1 MRQLLFATSLV
12 TTGKVSAVTTEGAI
26 GLAMIGA
33 DGDMQFISNSP
44 IISEKENPY
53 LDKNGK
59 NHLNLVLVRS
69 AANGGNV
76 ILPLYP
82 NHYDAVKG
90 EYEAA
95 TTFVATL
102 TVPTPDSEYY
112 DYTIIAVKKGKKFN
126 ERNKWTASVRVKST
140 DTAGALAQKLADY
153 FNNNKD
159 GLGLEV
165 TISGDD
171 SNVLTF
177 TAIKAGEDYEIIPA
191 DDLMG
196 VQVTY
201 TTRGKE
207 AFADAKYIKD
217 LADKA
222 AADAG
227 FEYTYE
233 DDVKALYPNYHLNPL
248 AQGDSADSGFNIYTL
263 RFAEPRMVKT
273 RDEVVH
279 QIVQI
284 VCPIDVNLDSILI
297 NAVSIP
303 VDPNA

>member
-1 MRQLLFATSLV
+1 MRQLLFAKSLV
-12 TTGKVSAVTTEGAI
+12 TSGAVSSVTTEGAFGVAQI
-26 GLAMIGA
+26 DESTGEMT
-33 DGDMQFISNSP
+33 FISTP
-44 IISEKENPY
+44 VPDFEVENPY
-53 LDKNGK
+53 LDENGK
-59 NHLNLVLVRS
+59 HHLNLVLVRS

-76 ILPLYP
+76 VLPLYP
-82 NHYDAVKG
+82 NHYDVVKG
-90 EYEAA
+90 EYQAA
-95 TTFVATL
+95 TTFVASL
-102 TVPTPDSEYY
+102 TIPEPKYY

-126 ERNKWTASVRVKST
+126 ERNKWTATVRAKCS
-140 DTAGALAQKLADY
+140 DTAATVAQKLADY
-153 FNNNKD
+153 FNANKE

-165 TISGDD
+165 TISGND

-177 TAIKAGEDYEIIPA
+177 TALKAGEDYEIVPA
-191 DDLMG
+191 DDLTG
-196 VQVTY
+196 LSVTY
-201 TTRGKE
+201 TARGKE

-227 FEYTYE
+227 YEYTY
-233 DDVKALYPNYHLNPL
+233 DDDLGALYPDYHFNPL

-284 VCPIDVNLDSILI
+284 VAPSNVNLDSVLI
-297 NAVSIP
+297 ESGN
-303 VDPNA
+303 

>member
-1 MRQLLFATSLV
+1 MRQLLFAKSLV
-12 TTGKVSAVTTEGAI
+12 RSGAVSSVTTEGAI
-26 GLAMIGA
+26 GLAQIDKSTGEMTFVNTRIAGFE
-33 DGDMQFISNSP
+33 QFNS
-44 IISEKENPY
+44 Y
-53 LDKNGK
+53 LDKNGEH
-59 NHLNLVLVRS
+59 HLNLVLVRS

-76 ILPLYP
+76 VIPLYP
-82 NHYDAVKG
+82 NHYDVAKG
-90 EYEAA
+90 EYQAA
-95 TTFVATL
+95 TTFVATF

-140 DTAGALAQKLADY
+140 DTAAVLAQKLANY
-153 FNNNKD
+153 FNANKD
-159 GLGLEV
+159 DLGLEV

-177 TAIKAGEDYEIIPA
+177 TAIKAGEDYEIVPA
-191 DDLMG
+191 DDLTG
-196 VQVTY
+196 LSVTY

-207 AFADAKYIKD
+207 AFGDAKYVKD

-227 FEYTYE
+227 YEYTYQ
-233 DDVKALYPNYHLNPL
+233 DDLDVLYPNYHFNPL
-248 AQGDSADSGFNIYTL
+248 AQGNSADSGFNIYTL

-273 RDEVVH
+273 RDEIVH

-284 VCPIDVNLDSILI
+284 VCPTDVNLDNILI
-297 NAVSIP
+297 GVI
-303 VDPNA
+303 D

>member
-1 MRQLLFATSLV
+1 MRQLLFATSKV
-12 TTGKVSAVTTEGAI
+12 TSGAVSSVTTEGALGI
-26 GLAMIGA
+26 AQINETTGEMT
-33 DGDMQFISNSP
+33 FINMP
-44 IISEKENPY
+44 PFFLEKNVNPY
-53 LDKNGK
+53 LDENGK
-59 NHLNLVLVRS
+59 YHLNRVLVRS

-76 ILPLYP
+76 VLPIYP

-90 EYEAA
+90 EYQAA

-102 TVPTPDSEYY
+102 TIPTPDSEYY

-153 FNNNKD
+153 FNANKD

-177 TAIKAGEDYEIIPA
+177 TAIKAGEDYEIVPA
-191 DDLMG
+191 DDLTG
-196 VQVTY
+196 VAVTY

-207 AFADAKYIKD
+207 AFGDAKYVKD

-233 DDVKALYPNYHLNPL
+233 DDVKALYPNYHFNLP
-248 AQGDSADSGFNIYTL
+248 AEDDEEDSRFDIYTL

-284 VCPIDVNLDSILI
+284 VCPHNVNLDGILI
-297 NAVSIP
+297 NGGAVE
-303 VDPNA
+303 

>member
-12 TTGKVSAVTTEGAI
+12 TSGAVSSVTTEGALGI
-26 GLAMIGA
+26 AQIDDSTGEMTFVNTPVP
-33 DGDMQFISNSP
+33 DF
-44 IISEKENPY
+44 EKENPY
-53 LDKNGK
+53 LDQNGK
-59 NHLNLVLVRS
+59 HHLNLVLVRA

-76 ILPLYP
+76 VLPLYP
-82 NHYDAVKG
+82 NHYDVAKA
-90 EYEAA
+90 EYQAA

-140 DTAGALAQKLADY
+140 DTAATLAQKLADY
-153 FNNNKD
+153 FNANKD

-165 TISGDD
+165 TIGGND

-177 TAIKAGEDYEIIPA
+177 TAIKAGEDYEIVPA

-196 VQVTY
+196 LEVAY

-207 AFADAKYIKD
+207 ALGDAKYIKD

-233 DDVKALYPNYHLNPL
+233 DDLAALYPKYHFNPL
-248 AQGDSADSGFNIYTL
+248 AQADGEDSGFNIYTL

-284 VCPIDVNLDSILI
+284 VVPTSVDLDSVLLP
-297 NAVSIP
+297 SEG
-303 VDPNA
+303 

>member
-1 MRQLLFATSLV
+1 MRQLLFVKSLV
-12 TTGKVSAVTTEGAI
+12 TEGAVSSVDTEGAFGVAAI
-26 GLAMIGA
+26 TENDVEMTFIQYPIP
-33 DGDMQFISNSP
+33 DM
-44 IISEKENPY
+44 EKNNPY
-53 LDKNGK
+53 FDVGGQ
-59 NHLNLVLVRS
+59 HHYNLVLVRS

-76 ILPLYP
+76 VLPLYP
-82 NHYDAVKG
+82 NHYDVVKG
-90 EYEAA
+90 EYQAA
-95 TTFVATL
+95 TTFEAEL

-140 DTAGALAQKLADY
+140 DTDATLAQKLADY
-153 FNNNKD
+153 FNANKD

-165 TISGDD
+165 TVNGAA
-171 SNVLTF
+171 LTF
-177 TAIKAGEDYEIIPA
+177 TAIKAGEDYEIVPA

-196 VQVTY
+196 LEVTY

-207 AFADAKYIKD
+207 AFGDAKYVKD

-222 AADAG
+222 AADVG
-227 FEYTYE
+227 YEYTYH
-233 DDVKALYPNYHLNPL
+233 DDLDVLYPDYHFNPL
-248 AQGDSADSGFNIYTL
+248 AQGDGEDSGFNIYTI

-284 VCPIDVNLDSILI
+284 VCPIDVDLDQILI
-297 NAVSIP
+297 QGQF
-303 VDPNA
+303 

>member
-1 MRQLLFATSLV
+1 MRQLLFAKSLV
-12 TTGKVSAVTTEGAI
+12 VEGAVSSVTTEGAI
-26 GLAMIGA
+26 GVARIDNSTGEMTFSNHSPA
-33 DGDMQFISNSP
+33 DM
-44 IISEKENPY
+44 EKYNPY
-53 LDKNGK
+53 YNGAAPLDKGNN
-59 NHLNLVLVRS
+59 NHPNLVLIRS

-76 ILPLYP
+76 VIPLYP
-82 NHYDAVKG
+82 NHYNVVKG
-90 EYEAA
+90 TYQAA

-102 TVPTPDSEYY
+102 TVPEPDSEYY

-140 DTAGALAQKLADY
+140 DTAATLAQKLADY
-153 FNNNKD
+153 FNANKD

-165 TISGDD
+165 VISGAD

-177 TAIKAGEDYEIIPA
+177 TAIKAGEDYEIVPA

-196 VQVTY
+196 LSVTY

-207 AFADAKYIKD
+207 AFGDAKYIKD

-222 AADAG
+222 AADVG
-227 FEYTYE
+227 YEYTYQ
-233 DDVKALYPNYHLNPL
+233 DDLDVLYPDYHFNPL
-248 AQGDSADSGFNIYTL
+248 AQGNSADSGFNIYTL

-284 VCPIDVNLDSILI
+284 VCPTNVNLDVIFFEH
-297 NAVSIP
+297 
-303 VDPNA
+303 

>member
-12 TTGKVSAVTTEGAI
+12 TEGAVSSIDTEGAI
-26 GLAMIGA
+26 GVAQIDDTTGEMTFVNTA
-33 DGDMQFISNSP
+33 VPDF
-44 IISEKENPY
+44 EKENPY
-53 LDKNGK
+53 LDQNGK
-59 NHLNLVLVRS
+59 HHLNLVLVRS

-76 ILPLYP
+76 VIPLYP
-82 NHYDAVKG
+82 NHYDVVKG
-90 EYEAA
+90 QYDAA
-95 TTFVATL
+95 TTFEATL
-102 TVPTPDSEYY
+102 TVPAPDSEYY

-140 DTAGALAQKLADY
+140 DTAAVLAQKLADY
-153 FNNNKD
+153 FNANKD

-165 TISGDD
+165 TVEGAA
-171 SNVLTF
+171 LTF
-177 TAIKAGEDYEIIPA
+177 TAIKAGEDYEIVPA

-196 VQVTY
+196 LDVTY

-207 AFADAKYIKD
+207 AFGDAKYIKD

-222 AADAG
+222 AADVG
-227 FEYTYE
+227 YEYTY
-233 DDVKALYPNYHLNPL
+233 DDDLGALYPKYHFNPL
-248 AQGDSADSGFNIYTL
+248 AQPDDEDSGFNIYTL

-284 VCPIDVNLDSILI
+284 VCPISVELDSVLI
-297 NAVSIP
+297 EEAEG
-303 VDPNA
+303 

>member
-1 MRQLLFATSLV
+1 MRQLLFAKSLV
-12 TTGKVSAVTTEGAI
+12 KSGAVSSVTTEGAFGI
-26 GLAMIGA
+26 AQIDDSTGEMTFLDVDVPTIEGL
-33 DGDMQFISNSP
+33 
-44 IISEKENPY
+44 NPY
-53 LDKNGK
+53 LDKNGQ

-76 ILPLYP
+76 VLPLYP
-82 NHYDAVKG
+82 NHYDVVKAQ
-90 EYEAA
+90 YQAA

-102 TVPTPDSEYY
+102 TVPAPDSEYY

-140 DTAGALAQKLADY
+140 DTAAVLAQKLADY
-153 FNNNKD
+153 FNANKD

-165 TISGDD
+165 TVNDAA
-171 SNVLTF
+171 LTF
-177 TAIKAGEDYEIIPA
+177 TAIKAGEDFEIVPA

-196 VQVTY
+196 VAVTY

-207 AFADAKYIKD
+207 AFGDAKYVKD

-222 AADAG
+222 AADVG
-227 FEYTYE
+227 YEYTYQ
-233 DDVKALYPNYHLNPL
+233 DDLDVLYPDYHFNPL
-248 AQGDSADSGFNIYTL
+248 AQGDSADAGFNIYTI

-273 RDEVVH
+273 RDEIVH

-284 VCPIDVNLDSILI
+284 VCPTNVNLDSILI
-297 NAVSIP
+297 QGRS
-303 VDPNA
+303 

>member
-1 MRQLLFATSLV
+1 MRQLLFVKSLV
-12 TTGKVSAVTTEGAI
+12 TSGAVSSVTTEGAFGVAYI
-26 GLAMIGA
+26 NKNTGEMTFSSGNIPEL
-33 DGDMQFISNSP
+33 
-44 IISEKENPY
+44 EKENPY
-53 LDKNGK
+53 LDKNR
-59 NHLNLVLVRS
+59 NHHLNLVLIRS

-76 ILPLYP
+76 VLPLYP
-82 NHYDAVKG
+82 NHYDIAVG
-90 EYEAA
+90 EYQAA

-140 DTAGALAQKLADY
+140 DTAAVLAQKLADY
-153 FNNNKD
+153 FNANKD
-159 GLGLEV
+159 GLGLDV
-165 TISGDD
+165 TVNGAA
-171 SNVLTF
+171 LTF
-177 TAIKAGEDYEIIPA
+177 TAIKAGEDYEIVPA
-191 DDLMG
+191 DDLIG

-207 AFADAKYIKD
+207 AFGDAKYVKD

-222 AADAG
+222 AADVG
-227 FEYTYE
+227 YEYTYQ
-233 DDVKALYPNYHLNPL
+233 DDLDVIYPDYHFNPL

-284 VCPIDVNLDSILI
+284 VCPTNVNLDDVLLDS
-297 NAVSIP
+297 NGR
-303 VDPNA
+303 

>member
-1 MRQLLFATSLV
+1 MRQLLFATSLA
-12 TTGKVSAVTTEGAI
+12 TTDAKVSAITTEGAI
-26 GLAMIGA
+26 GVAKIGA
-33 DGDMQFISNSP
+33 SGEMEFVNSAP
-44 IISEKENPY
+44 FYLEENDSY
-53 LDKNGK
+53 LDENGK
-59 NHLNLVLVRS
+59 HHLNLVLVRS

-76 ILPLYP
+76 VIPLYP
-82 NHYDAVKG
+82 NHYNVVKG
-90 EYEAA
+90 EYQAA
-95 TTFVATL
+95 TTFAATL

-140 DTAGALAQKLADY
+140 DTAAVLAQKLADY
-153 FNNNKD
+153 FNANKD
-159 GLGLEV
+159 SLGLNV

-177 TAIKAGEDYEIIPA
+177 TAIKAGEDYEIVPA

-196 VQVTY
+196 VAVTY

-207 AFADAKYIKD
+207 AFGDAKYVKD

-222 AADAG
+222 AADVG
-227 FEYTYE
+227 YEYTYQ
-233 DDVKALYPNYHLNPL
+233 DDLDVLYPDYHFNLL
-248 AQGDSADSGFNIYTL
+248 AQGDFADSRFNIYTI

-284 VCPIDVNLDSILI
+284 VCPTN
-297 NAVSIP
+297 
-303 VDPNA
+303 VDLQSLFIELN

>member
-12 TTGKVSAVTTEGAI
+12 TSGAVSSVTTEGALGI
-26 GLAMIGA
+26 AQIDESTGEMTFV
-33 DGDMQFISNSP
+33 DTPVPDFE
-44 IISEKENPY
+44 EKNPY

-59 NHLNLVLVRS
+59 HHLNLVLVRS

-76 ILPLYP
+76 VLPLYP
-82 NHYDAVKG
+82 NHFDVAKG
-90 EYEAA
+90 EYQAA
-95 TTFVATL
+95 TTFAATL

-153 FNNNKD
+153 FNANKD

-177 TAIKAGEDYEIIPA
+177 TAIKAGEDYEIVPA

-207 AFADAKYIKD
+207 AFGDFKYVKD

-222 AADAG
+222 AADVG
-227 FEYTYE
+227 YEYTY
-233 DDVKALYPNYHLNPL
+233 DDDLGGLYPNYHFNPL
-248 AQGDSADSGFNIYTL
+248 AQGNSANLTFNIYTL

-279 QIVQI
+279 QIVQL
-284 VCPIDVNLDSILI
+284 VCPTDVELDDLFEK
-297 NAVSIP
+297 VG
-303 VDPNA
+303 

>member
-1 MRQLLFATSLV
+1 MRQLLFVKSLV
-12 TTGKVSAVTTEGAI
+12 TSGAVSSVTTEGAFGI
-26 GLAMIGA
+26 AQINQSTGEMTF
-33 DGDMQFISNSP
+33 MPYP
-44 IISEKENPY
+44 IPTAENDNPY
-53 LDKNGK
+53 LHGSTK
-59 NHLNLVLVRS
+59 HLNLVLIRS

-76 ILPLYP
+76 VLPLYP
-82 NHYDAVKG
+82 NHYDVAKG
-90 EYEAA
+90 AYQVAA
-95 TTFVATL
+95 TFVATL
-102 TVPTPDSEYY
+102 TVPAPDSEYY

-140 DTAGALAQKLADY
+140 DTAATLAQKLADY
-153 FNNNKD
+153 FNANKD

-165 TISGDD
+165 TVNDAA
-171 SNVLTF
+171 LTF
-177 TAIKAGEDYEIIPA
+177 TAIKTGEDYEIVPA

-201 TTRGKE
+201 TARGKE
-207 AFADAKYIKD
+207 AFGDAKYVKD

-222 AADAG
+222 AADVG
-227 FEYTYE
+227 YEYTYQ
-233 DDVKALYPNYHLNPL
+233 DDLDVLYPDYHFNPL

-284 VCPIDVNLDSILI
+284 VCPTSVDLDEILG
-297 NAVSIP
+297 ALGSSGTVH
-303 VDPNA
+303 

>member
-12 TTGKVSAVTTEGAI
+12 TSGAVSSVTTEGALGI
-26 GLAMIGA
+26 AQI
-33 DGDMQFISNSP
+33 DGSTGEMTFVNTRVPAFEQQNSH
-44 IISEKENPY
+44 
-53 LDKNGK
+53 LDQNGK
-59 NHLNLVLVRS
+59 HHLNLVLVRS
-69 AANGGNV
+69 TANGGNV

-82 NHYDAVKG
+82 NHYDVAKG
-90 EYEAA
+90 QYQAA

-102 TVPTPDSEYY
+102 TLSDPDNEYS

-126 ERNKWTASVRVKST
+126 ERNKWTASVRVKAN
-140 DTAGALAQKLADY
+140 DTAAVLAQKLADY
-153 FNNNKD
+153 FNANKN

-177 TAIKAGEDYEIIPA
+177 TAIKAGEDYEIVPA

-196 VQVTY
+196 LEVTY

-207 AFADAKYIKD
+207 AFGDAKYVKD

-227 FEYTYE
+227 YEYTYE
-233 DDVKALYPNYHLNPL
+233 DDLGVLYPNYHFNPL
-248 AQGDSADSGFNIYTL
+248 AQGDSADTGFNIYTL

-284 VCPIDVNLDSILI
+284 VVPTSVNLDSVLLPS
-297 NAVSIP
+297 A
-303 VDPNA
+303 

>member
-1 MRQLLFATSLV
+1 MRQLLFATSKV
-12 TTGKVSAVTTEGAI
+12 TSGAVSSVTTEGAFGI
-26 GLAMIGA
+26 AQIDRSTGEMT
-33 DGDMQFISNSP
+33 FVNTSVPSF
-44 IISEKENPY
+44 EKDNPY
-53 LDKNGK
+53 LDENGK
-59 NHLNLVLVRS
+59 HHLNLVLVRS

-76 ILPLYP
+76 VLPLYP
-82 NHYDAVKG
+82 NHYDVAKG
-90 EYEAA
+90 MYQAA

-102 TVPTPDSEYY
+102 TVPAPDSEYY

-140 DTAGALAQKLADY
+140 DTAAALAQKLADY
-153 FNNNKD
+153 FNANKD

-165 TISGDD
+165 TVNDAA
-171 SNVLTF
+171 LTF
-177 TAIKAGEDYEIIPA
+177 TAIKAGEDYEIVPA

-207 AFADAKYIKD
+207 AFGDAKYIKD

-222 AADAG
+222 AADVG
-227 FEYTYE
+227 YEYTYQ
-233 DDVKALYPNYHLNPL
+233 DDLDVLYPDYHFNPL
-248 AQGDSADSGFNIYTL
+248 AQGDSADSGFNIYTI

-284 VCPIDVNLDSILI
+284 VCPTDVDLDNILG
-297 NAVSIP
+297 VSSGGEG
-303 VDPNA
+303 

>member
-1 MRQLLFATSLV
+1 MRQLLFVKSLV
-12 TTGKVSAVTTEGAI
+12 TEGAVSSVTTEGAF
-26 GLAMIGA
+26 GLAQIDKSTGEMT
-33 DGDMQFISNSP
+33 FINTAIP
-44 IISEKENPY
+44 NLENYVAY
-53 LDKNGK
+53 LDQNGI

-76 ILPLYP
+76 VLPLYP
-82 NHYDAVKG
+82 NHYDAAKG
-90 EYEAA
+90 EYQAA

-126 ERNKWTASVRVKST
+126 ERNKWTASVRVKSS
-140 DTAGALAQKLADY
+140 DTATVLAQKLADY
-153 FNNNKD
+153 FNANKD

-165 TISGDD
+165 TIGGDD
-171 SNVLTF
+171 SNELTF
-177 TAIKAGEDYEIIPA
+177 TAIKAGEDYEIVPA

-196 VQVTY
+196 LEVTY

-207 AFADAKYIKD
+207 AFGDAKYVKD

-222 AADAG
+222 AADVG
-227 FEYTYE
+227 YEYTYQ
-233 DDVKALYPNYHLNPL
+233 DDLDVLYPNYHFNPI

-284 VCPIDVNLDSILI
+284 VCPTNVNLDYIFGVTS
-297 NAVSIP
+297 SEH
-303 VDPNA
+303 

>member
-12 TTGKVSAVTTEGAI
+12 TEGKVSAITTEGAI
-26 GLAMIGA
+26 GIAQINEITGEMT
-33 DGDMQFISNSP
+33 FINKP
-44 IISEKENPY
+44 PLYYEKNDNPY

-59 NHLNLVLVRS
+59 HHLNLVLIRS

-76 ILPLYP
+76 VLPLYP
-82 NHYDAVKG
+82 NHYDVAKG
-90 EYEAA
+90 TYQAA

-140 DTAGALAQKLADY
+140 DTAAVLAQKLADY
-153 FNNNKD
+153 FNANKD
-159 GLGLEV
+159 GLGLNV

-177 TAIKAGEDYEIIPA
+177 TAIKAGEDYEIVPA
-191 DDLMG
+191 DDLIG

-207 AFADAKYIKD
+207 AFGDAKYVKD

-222 AADAG
+222 AADVG
-227 FEYTYE
+227 YEYTYQ
-233 DDVKALYPNYHLNPL
+233 DDLDVLYPDYHFNPL
-248 AQGDSADSGFNIYTL
+248 AQGDSEDSGFNIYTL

-284 VCPIDVNLDSILI
+284 VVPTSVNLDSILLPS
-297 NAVSIP
+297 A
-303 VDPNA
+303 

>member
-1 MRQLLFATSLV
+1 MRQLLFVKSLV
-12 TTGKVSAVTTEGAI
+12 KSGAVSSVTTEGAFGVAHI
-26 GLAMIGA
+26 DKSTGEMTFGSGA
-33 DGDMQFISNSP
+33 IPTFEG
-44 IISEKENPY
+44 ENPY
-53 LDKNGK
+53 FDQNGI

-76 ILPLYP
+76 VLPLYP
-82 NHYDAVKG
+82 NHYDVVKAQ
-90 EYEAA
+90 YQAA
-95 TTFVATL
+95 TTFSAEL
-102 TVPTPDSEYY
+102 TVLEPDSEYY

-140 DTAGALAQKLADY
+140 DTAATLAQKLADY
-153 FNNNKD
+153 FNANKD

-165 TISGDD
+165 TVNDD
-171 SNVLTF
+171 ALTF
-177 TAIKAGEDYEIIPA
+177 TAIKAGEDFEIVPA

-196 VQVTY
+196 VAVTY

-207 AFADAKYIKD
+207 AFGDAKYVKD

-222 AADAG
+222 AADVG
-227 FEYTYE
+227 YEYTYQ
-233 DDVKALYPNYHLNPL
+233 DDLDVLYPDYHFNPL

-273 RDEVVH
+273 RDEIVH

-284 VCPIDVNLDSILI
+284 VCPTDVDLDDILTGRT
-297 NAVSIP
+297 A
-303 VDPNA
+303 

>member
-1 MRQLLFATSLV
+1 MRQLLFATSKV
-12 TTGKVSAVTTEGAI
+12 TSGAVSSVTTEGALGI
-26 GLAMIGA
+26 AQINETTGEMT
-33 DGDMQFISNSP
+33 FINMSP
-44 IISEKENPY
+44 FFLEKNVNPY
-53 LDKNGK
+53 LNENGK
-59 NHLNLVLVRS
+59 HHLNLVLVRS

-76 ILPLYP
+76 VLPIYP

-90 EYEAA
+90 EYQAA

-102 TVPTPDSEYY
+102 TIPTPDSEYY

-140 DTAGALAQKLADY
+140 DTAAVLAQKLANY
-153 FNNNKD
+153 FNANKD

-177 TAIKAGEDYEIIPA
+177 TAIKAGEDYEIVPA
-191 DDLMG
+191 DDLTG
-196 VQVTY
+196 VAVTY

-207 AFADAKYIKD
+207 AFGDAKYVKD

-222 AADAG
+222 AADVG
-227 FEYTYE
+227 YEYTYQDDLDVLYPKYHFNLPAE
-233 DDVKALYPNYHLNPL
+233 DDEE
-248 AQGDSADSGFNIYTL
+248 DSGFDIYTL

-284 VCPIDVNLDSILI
+284 VCPHNVNLDSILI
-297 NAVSIP
+297 NGGAHE
-303 VDPNA
+303 

>member
-1 MRQLLFATSLV
+1 MRQLLFAKSLV
-12 TTGKVSAVTTEGAI
+12 TSGTVSSVTTEGAFGVAKI
-26 GLAMIGA
+26 NASTGEITFVNTPVPNAEQ
-33 DGDMQFISNSP
+33 DNS
-44 IISEKENPY
+44 Y
-53 LDKNGK
+53 LDQNGMH
-59 NHLNLVLVRS
+59 HLNLVLVRS

-76 ILPLYP
+76 VLPLYP
-82 NHYDAVKG
+82 NHYDVVKG
-90 EYEAA
+90 KYQAA

-140 DTAGALAQKLADY
+140 DTAAALAQKLADY
-153 FNNNKD
+153 FNANKD
-159 GLGLEV
+159 GLGLNV

-177 TAIKAGEDYEIIPA
+177 TAIKAGEDYEIVPA
-191 DDLMG
+191 DDLIG
-196 VQVTY
+196 VQITY
-201 TTRGKE
+201 TARGKE
-207 AFADAKYIKD
+207 AFGDAKYVKD

-222 AADAG
+222 AADVG
-227 FEYTYE
+227 YEYTYQ
-233 DDVKALYPNYHLNPL
+233 DDLDVLYPDYHFNPL
-248 AQGDSADSGFNIYTL
+248 AQSDSADSGFNIYTL

-284 VCPIDVNLDSILI
+284 VCPTNINLDGILI
-297 NAVSIP
+297 GGDS
-303 VDPNA
+303 

>member
-12 TTGKVSAVTTEGAI
+12 TEGAVSSVDTEGAI
-26 GLAMIGA
+26 GVAQIDESTGEMTFVDA
-33 DGDMQFISNSP
+33 P
-44 IISEKENPY
+44 IPEFEDENPY
-53 LDKNGK
+53 LDQNGK
-59 NHLNLVLVRS
+59 HHLNLVLVRS
-69 AANGGNV
+69 VANGGNV
-76 ILPLYP
+76 VLPLYP
-82 NHYDAVKG
+82 NHYDVVKA
-90 EYEAA
+90 EYQEA

-102 TVPTPDSEYY
+102 TVPAPDSEYY

-140 DTAGALAQKLADY
+140 DTAAVLAQKLADY
-153 FNNNKD
+153 FNANKE

-165 TISGDD
+165 TVGGDD
-171 SNVLTF
+171 SNELTF
-177 TAIKAGEDYEIIPA
+177 TAIKAGEDYEIVPA

-196 VQVTY
+196 LEVTY

-207 AFADAKYIKD
+207 AFGDAKYVKD

-222 AADAG
+222 AADVG
-227 FEYTYE
+227 YEYTY
-233 DDVKALYPNYHLNPL
+233 DDDLGALYPKYHFNPL
-248 AQGDSADSGFNIYTL
+248 AQPDDEDEGFNIYTL

-284 VCPIDVNLDSILI
+284 VVPTSVDLDDVLLPSEE
-297 NAVSIP
+297 
-303 VDPNA
+303 

>member
-1 MRQLLFATSLV
+1 MRQLLFAKSLV
-12 TTGKVSAVTTEGAI
+12 TSGAVSSVTTEGAI
-26 GLAMIGA
+26 GLAQIDKSTGEMTFTNYSIPT
-33 DGDMQFISNSP
+33 FENYNS
-44 IISEKENPY
+44 Y
-53 LDKNGK
+53 LDQNGI

-69 AANGGNV
+69 VANGGNV
-76 ILPLYP
+76 VLPLYP
-82 NHYDAVKG
+82 NHYDFAKG
-90 EYEAA
+90 MYQAA

-126 ERNKWTASVRVKST
+126 ERNKWTASVRVKSN
-140 DTAGALAQKLADY
+140 DTAAVLAQKLANY
-153 FNNNKD
+153 FNANKD
-159 GLGLEV
+159 SLGLNV

-177 TAIKAGEDYEIIPA
+177 TAIKAGEDYEIVPA
-191 DDLMG
+191 DDLTELE
-196 VQVTY
+196 VTY

-207 AFADAKYIKD
+207 AFGDAKYVKD

-222 AADAG
+222 AADVG
-227 FEYTYE
+227 YEYTYQ
-233 DDVKALYPNYHLNPL
+233 DDLDVLYPDYHFNPL
-248 AQGDSADSGFNIYTL
+248 AQGNSADTGFNIYTI

-284 VCPIDVNLDSILI
+284 VCPANVDLDSIFEEL
-297 NAVSIP
+297 N
-303 VDPNA
+303 

>member
-1 MRQLLFATSLV
+1 MRQLLFATSKV
-12 TTGKVSAVTTEGAI
+12 TSGAVSSVTTEGAI
-26 GLAMIGA
+26 GVAQINASTGEMTFVSKTIPE
-33 DGDMQFISNSP
+33 F
-44 IISEKENPY
+44 EKENPY
-53 LDKNGK
+53 LDRNRKH
-59 NHLNLVLVRS
+59 HLNLVLVRS

-76 ILPLYP
+76 VLPLYP
-82 NHYDAVKG
+82 NHYDIAKG
-90 EYEAA
+90 EYQAA

-102 TVPTPDSEYY
+102 TVPAPDSEYY

-140 DTAGALAQKLADY
+140 DTAAALAQKLADY
-153 FNNNKD
+153 FNANKD
-159 GLGLEV
+159 SLGLEV
-165 TISGDD
+165 TVNGAA
-171 SNVLTF
+171 LTF
-177 TAIKAGEDYEIIPA
+177 TAIKAGEDYEIVPA

-207 AFADAKYIKD
+207 AFGDAKYVKD

-222 AADAG
+222 AADVG
-227 FEYTYE
+227 YEYTYQ
-233 DDVKALYPNYHLNPL
+233 DDLDVLYPKYHFNPL
-248 AQGDSADSGFNIYTL
+248 ATPDEEDEGFNIYTL

-284 VCPIDVNLDSILI
+284 VVPTDVNLDDVLI
-297 NAVSIP
+297 ETES
-303 VDPNA
+303 

>member
-1 MRQLLFATSLV
+1 MRQLLFAKSLV
-12 TTGKVSAVTTEGAI
+12 KSGAVSSVTTEGAFGI
-26 GLAMIGA
+26 AQIDDSTGEMTFLDVDVPTIRGL
-33 DGDMQFISNSP
+33 
-44 IISEKENPY
+44 NPY
-53 LDKNGK
+53 LDKNGQ

-76 ILPLYP
+76 VLPLYP
-82 NHYDAVKG
+82 NHYDVVKAQ
-90 EYEAA
+90 YQAA

-102 TVPTPDSEYY
+102 TVPAPDSEYY

-140 DTAGALAQKLADY
+140 DTAAVLAQKLADY
-153 FNNNKD
+153 FNANKD

-165 TISGDD
+165 TVNDAA
-171 SNVLTF
+171 LTF
-177 TAIKAGEDYEIIPA
+177 TAIKAGEDFEIVPA

-196 VQVTY
+196 VAVTY

-207 AFADAKYIKD
+207 AFGDAKYVKD

-222 AADAG
+222 AADVG
-227 FEYTYE
+227 YEYTYQ
-233 DDVKALYPNYHLNPL
+233 DDLDVLYPDYHFNPL
-248 AQGDSADSGFNIYTL
+248 AQGDSADAGFNIYTI

-273 RDEVVH
+273 RDEIVH

-284 VCPIDVNLDSILI
+284 VCPTDINLDSILI
-297 NAVSIP
+297 QGRS
-303 VDPNA
+303 